1 MVGNQKKKMKVT
13 EEAYLGCIGS
23 SILQRMNYVN
33 HVNKENIST
42 FWFIYLDE
50 ENNDNRKN
58 ICASNLSSNVTR

>member
-23 SILQRMNYVN
+23 SILQRMSYVN

-42 FWFIYLDE
+42 F
-50 ENNDNRKN
+50 
-58 ICASNLSSNVTR
+58 